1 MFYGKLSMAHLLLDE
16 GAASFTMARV
26 QENIMRRVSV
36 MVKTYL
42 KAYFYCP
49 ALVLETEMLLPHGCL
64 TIVDLTK

>member
-42 KAYFYCP
+42 KAYFYCL
-49 ALVLETEMLLPHGCL
+49 ALVLEKEMPLPHGA
-64 TIVDLTK
+64 TIVNLTK